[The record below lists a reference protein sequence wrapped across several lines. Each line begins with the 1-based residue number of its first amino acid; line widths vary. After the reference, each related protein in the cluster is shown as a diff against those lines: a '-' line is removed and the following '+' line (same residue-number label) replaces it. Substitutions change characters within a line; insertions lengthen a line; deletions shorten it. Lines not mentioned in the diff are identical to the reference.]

1 MILIL
6 SEELVSFFMSKL
18 ILVEIRWLLNLD
30 HLHFTEC
37 LKVVVVG
44 GVGVKPFYDGT
55 RAK

>member
-37 LKVVVVG
+37 LKG
-44 GVGVKPFYDGT
+44 GVGVKPFCDGT

>member
-6 SEELVSFFMSKL
+6 SEELVSFFMSEL

-37 LKVVVVG
+37 LKVVG
-44 GVGVKPFYDGT
+44 GGGGVKPLYDGT